1 VATTVET
8 LETEEKAF
16 VGKRVKVKRS
26 IMEVYKAIAR
36 AYNCSLNEVLEARLD
51 NPDLDLEAIM
61 ELVDKRSR
69 VTPHELLARVWGSH
83 VLEEVETG

>member
-1 VATTVET
+1 VAKKVET
-8 LETEEKAF
+8 PETEEKAF
-16 VGKRVKVKRS
+16 VGKRVRVKRT

-36 AYNCSLNEVLEARLD
+36 AYNCTLNEVLEARLD

-61 ELVDKRSR
+61 ELVDNRSR

-83 VLEEVETG
+83 VLDEVES